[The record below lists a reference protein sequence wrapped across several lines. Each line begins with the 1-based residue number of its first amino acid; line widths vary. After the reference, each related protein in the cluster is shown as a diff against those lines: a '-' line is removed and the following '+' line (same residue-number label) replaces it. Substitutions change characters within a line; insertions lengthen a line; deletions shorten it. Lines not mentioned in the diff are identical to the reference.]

1 VFRLLTAMV
10 AVLASPTFLP
20 GGPALAEFR
29 PHPGGYGSAPRPGTG
44 TPKGQLTLSY
54 LAGAGFAAA
63 VKLTCSPDGGGHPD
77 AGAACRTLTR
87 YDADPDRMTPATT
100 ACILLWSPVTAQID
114 GTWHGAPVSW
124 THRYGNSCE
133 MRRAT
138 GVLFTF

>member
-1 VFRLLTAMV
+1 MFRLVTVMM
-10 AVLASPTFLP
+10 AVLGSPAFLP
-20 GGPALAEFR
+20 GGPALAEIHR
-29 PHPGGYGSAPRPGTG
+29 LADPRGGEGRGYGPA
-44 TPKGQLTLSY
+44 GQLTLSY
-54 LAGAGFAAA
+54 LADAGFAAA

-87 YDADPDRMTPATT
+87 YDADPDRMTPAPT
-100 ACILLWSPVTAQID
+100 ACILLWSPVTAQIQ
-114 GTWHGAPVSW
+114 GTWHGAEVSW

>member
-1 VFRLLTAMV
+1 MFRLLTAMV
-10 AVLASPTFLP
+10 TLLASPTFLP
-20 GGPALAEFR
+20 GGPVVADLR
-29 PHPGGYGSAPRPGTG
+29 PGSGYGSAPRPGTG

-54 LAGAGFAAA
+54 LADAGFAAA
-63 VKLTCSPDGGGHPD
+63 VKLTCSPVGGGHPH

-100 ACILLWSPVTAQID
+100 ACILLWSPVTAEIE
-114 GTWHGAPVSW
+114 GTWNGTAVRW